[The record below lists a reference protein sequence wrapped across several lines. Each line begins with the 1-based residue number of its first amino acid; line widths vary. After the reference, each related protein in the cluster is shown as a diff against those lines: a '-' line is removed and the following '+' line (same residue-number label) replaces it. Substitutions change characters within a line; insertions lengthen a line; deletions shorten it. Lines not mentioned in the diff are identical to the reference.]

1 MNNPEDIIKAYEQKI
16 LILEEELVMSDIYER
31 VLLSSHRSVA
41 VIGLDFKIIWINKTA
56 EKMFGYELFELKG
69 KKVSETLFG
78 EETDISKV
86 PEALENAIK
95 GHVSVY
101 EHILYKREKTKVWV
115 RVHMH
120 PMYDRNNQIDK
131 ICIYGTD
138 ITQEKA
144 YQKQITE
151 SENRFKELLEH
162 TSDLIYT
169 IDISGNIISTNA
181 AWERF
186 TGYSIDETL
195 HKHNSVFLHPK
206 DVDKLKLA
214 SEDIISGKSYSF
226 NKEIRCYT
234 KNHEIVWLN
243 TTCYPYYSA
252 TKEVIGFNG
261 IAKNITEQKRNQ
273 CYYEL
278 LSKNVGDLICLLN
291 NDSIYNFVSPSIK
304 EIAGY
309 EPDELIDKY
318 SFTFYHPDD
327 LRKAINYREQ
337 VLKNSNSQLESIT
350 LRFRKKN
357 GTYTWLEI
365 TAKYFF
371 DDFTDDY
378 RTIISA
384 KVADIRKIEEEKL
397 NAKLEE
403 EKRLNRIK
411 SGFVDFVSHEFKT
424 PLSIIKGLC
433 ELVNMSIDDKQID
446 IEQLRKDIK
455 GIDFETRG
463 LIDLIEDVL
472 IIEKIENGKLSLQPR
487 LVNIDTIISS
497 VNDRLSTKLNNNR
510 KAAIEING
518 PPVQIEGDPK
528 YLEVVYKNL
537 LSNAYKYSDGRPS
550 PIVKIDFRDYEVLVT
565 VKDFGIGIPE
575 KSKAYLFTSFFRAD
589 NVTQIEG
596 TGLGL
601 SIVKKFVELHNGSVS
616 CKSELG
622 IGTEMIVRL
631 PTKMV

>member
-1 MNNPEDIIKAYEQKI
+1 MNNPEDLIKVYEQKI
-16 LILEEELVMSDIYER
+16 AALEEERVMSDIYER
-31 VLLSSHRSVA
+31 VLLYSHRSVA
-41 VIGLDFKIIWINKTA
+41 VIDLEFKIVWINKTA
-56 EKMFGYELFELKG
+56 ESMFGYKFEELRNKTI
-69 KKVSETLFG
+69 SEVLFG
-78 EETDISKV
+78 EETDTSKV
-86 PEALENAIK
+86 PQALENALH
-95 GHVSVY
+95 GEVSIY
-101 EHILYKREKTKVWV
+101 EQILYKKHGTKLWV

-120 PMYDRNNQIDK
+120 PMYNRENKIDK
-131 ICIYGTD
+131 ICLYGTD

-144 YQKQITE
+144 YQKRIEE
-151 SENRFKELLEH
+151 SDNRFKELLEH
-162 TSDLIYT
+162 TSDIIYT
-169 IDISGNIISTNA
+169 IDNSGYVISINA
-181 AWERF
+181 AWTRLTNFSLE
-186 TGYSIDETL
+186 ETIN
-195 HKHNSVFLHPK
+195 KHNSLFLHQK
-206 DVDKLKLA
+206 DLEKLKA
-214 SEDIISGKSYSF
+214 ERADIISGKNYSF
-226 NKEIRCYT
+226 NLDARCYT
-234 KNHEIVWLN
+234 KNNEIVWLN

-252 TKEVIGFNG
+252 TKEIIGFNG

-291 NDSIYNFVSPSIK
+291 KDSIYNFVSPSIR

-309 EPDELIDKY
+309 EPEELIGKY

-327 LRKAINYREQ
+327 LRKAINYREH
-337 VLKNSNSQLESIT
+337 VLKNSNTQIDSLT

-357 GTYTWLEI
+357 GTYTWLEF

-371 DDFTDDY
+371 DDFSDDY
-378 RTIISA
+378 RTILSA

-433 ELVNMSIDDKQID
+433 ELVNMSIDDEKID
-446 IEQLRKDIK
+446 IEQLKKDID

-472 IIEKIENGKLSLQPR
+472 IIEKIENGKLFLQPR
-487 LVNIDTIISS
+487 LISIESIISN
-497 VNDRLSTKLNNNR
+497 VNDRLSTKLKNTR
-510 KAAIEING
+510 KATIEING
-518 PPVQIEGDPK
+518 SPIQIQGDPK
-528 YLEVVYKNL
+528 CLEVVYKNL

-550 PIVKIDFRDYEVLVT
+550 PVVKIDFGENEISVT

-575 KSKAYLFTSFFRAD
+575 KSKGLLFTSFYRAE
-589 NVTQIEG
+589 NVAQIEG

-601 SIVKKFVELHNGSVS
+601 SIVKKFVELHNGSIS
-616 CKSELG
+616 CTSELDK
-622 IGTEMIVRL
+622 GTEMIVIL
-631 PTKMV
+631 PIRKG